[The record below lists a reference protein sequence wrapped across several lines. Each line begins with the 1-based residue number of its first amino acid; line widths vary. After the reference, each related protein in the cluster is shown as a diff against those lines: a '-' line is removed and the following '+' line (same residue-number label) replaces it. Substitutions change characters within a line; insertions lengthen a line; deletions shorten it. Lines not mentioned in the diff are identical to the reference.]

1 MNLDGGNDMPEYG
14 PFIEYCCE
22 TYVHHSVIGIV
33 MIAMAAVSV
42 IGMTTVGVLV
52 HHFTKSGS

>member
-1 MNLDGGNDMPEYG
+1 MSEYG

-33 MIAMAAVSV
+33 MVAMAAVAV
-42 IGMTTVGVLV
+42 IGMVTVGVLV
-52 HHFTKSGS
+52 HEFTKIGS